1 LTYEK
6 PGPRKPRLLDS
17 EVLRKHVADFP
28 DQTFAE
34 RAEVFGVSKEGIHY
48 ALGKCGITRKKSLGY
63 KERCPEKRATYQATL
78 AKAIREEKR
87 EPVSIDECGFTAEIL
102 RIYGYAPEA
111 NA

>member
-48 ALGKCGITRKKSLGY
+48 ALGKCGLIGRSFLWASLLIH
-63 KERCPEKRATYQATL
+63 ETFFARDATL
-78 AKAIREEKR
+78 AM
-87 EPVSIDECGFTAEIL
+87 SILDAFFISTADFRSL
-102 RIYGYAPEA
+102 RKGLLRDAG
-111 NA
+111 NMQS